1 MTLPIRIIYNP
12 NSTGPSGELAQ
23 TLCKELEERYPDAD
37 VKTLATGHAGHGE
50 EIGRR
55 YALEGDP
62 MVLISSSG
70 DGGYHDMINGVLAA
84 GGDAIIAGLLPG
96 GNANDHYN
104 ALHHGDT
111 IDRLHRGEADTIDI
125 IRVDAEVDGQPWTR
139 YAHSYAGVGLT
150 ARIGETLTKAKLNR
164 FREAWIVMTHL
175 FAHSPIKLR
184 VGGKLRRYDSIIFSN
199 IPRMSKVLSLT
210 DNASLTDG
218 TMEVTVLESRTVIT
232 MIAHLLRGALRG
244 FKTELRLDRYE
255 FTCHRRTAMQLDG
268 EVYYFAAGTTIT
280 VSVEPKRLRCIV

>member
-1 MTLPIRIIYNP
+1 MTTPIRIIYNP
-12 NSTGPSGELAQ
+12 NSTGPSDELAKELQGEL
-23 TLCKELEERYPDAD
+23 ERRYPGIDAA
-37 VKTLATGHAGHGE
+37 TLATGHAGHGE

-55 YALEGDP
+55 YALDGESTI
-62 MVLISSSG
+62 LISSSG
-70 DGGYHDMINGVLAA
+70 DGGYHDMINGVLLA
-84 GGDAIIAGLLPG
+84 GGDNIITGLLPG

-104 ALHHGDT
+104 AVHRGNVVE
-111 IDRLHRGEADTIDI
+111 RLHSGDVDVIDL

-164 FREAWIVMTHL
+164 FREAWIVITHL
-175 FAHSPIKLR
+175 FDHSPIKLR
-184 VGGKLRRYDSIIFSN
+184 TGGRLRRYDSIIFSN

-218 TMEVTVLESRTVIT
+218 TMEVTILESRTIIT

-244 FKTELRLDRYE
+244 FKTELRLDHYE

-268 EVYYFAAGTTIT
+268 EVYYFAAGTTVAI
-280 VSVEPKRLRCIV
+280 SIEPKRLKCII